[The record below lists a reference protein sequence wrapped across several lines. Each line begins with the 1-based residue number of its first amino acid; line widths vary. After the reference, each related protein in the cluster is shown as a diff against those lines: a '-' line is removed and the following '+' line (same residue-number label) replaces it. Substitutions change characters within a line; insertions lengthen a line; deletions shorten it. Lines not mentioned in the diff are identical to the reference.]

1 LIWINS
7 TAGGGAS
14 IKRVLDPVES
24 RMKATVLDRR
34 QSSTR
39 VAFIVLA
46 ILALSLVPLRAFCD
60 LGWANAAQ
68 TMSGHPTGH
77 GEGHS
82 DLCCASIANSALVNS
97 VAPDLSGG
105 PSAAP
110 LVALLVSALL
120 LSGFLVQPS
129 RLAGAPLPSR
139 SYYARSARILR

>member
-1 LIWINS
+1 MF
-7 TAGGGAS
+7 
-14 IKRVLDPVES
+14 V
-24 RMKATVLDRR
+24 
-34 QSSTR
+34 
-39 VAFIVLA
+39 VLA

-110 LVALLVSALL
+110 VIALLVSALL